1 MGSAKSILKGLKEKK
16 EKGIK
21 SFAVLIDPDDTSID
35 NCRKLVNIANES
47 KVDYF
52 FVGGSLI
59 TSSNMSAI
67 IACIK
72 NNCQIP
78 VVIFP
83 GNSMHLDSNADA
95 LLFLSLISGR
105 NPEYLIG
112 QHVIAAP
119 MLKRSKLEILPTG
132 YVLVDSGKQTT
143 VNYISNTTPVPADKP
158 SVAAS
163 TAMAGEM
170 LGLKLIYMDGG
181 SGAETPISAKMIAT
195 VRKSVECPIIV
206 GGGIK
211 NTEKAKTALDAGA
224 DLIVVGNSI
233 EDNPT
238 LIIDIA
244 NKVAE
249 INELA
254 FGI

>member
-1 MGSAKSILKGLKEKK
+1 MGSGKSILSELKEKK

-21 SFAVLIDPDDTSID
+21 SFAVLVDPDDTSIE

-47 KVDYF
+47 KIDYF

-67 IACIK
+67 ISCIK
-72 NNCQIP
+72 ENCQIP

-83 GNSMHLDSNADA
+83 GNSMHVDANADA

-119 MLKRSKLEILPTG
+119 MLKRSNIETLPTG
-132 YVLVDSGKQTT
+132 YVLIDSGKPTT
-143 VNYISNTTPVPADKP
+143 VNYISNTTPIPFDKP

-170 LGLKLIYMDGG
+170 LGLQLIYMDGG
-181 SGAETPISAKMIAT
+181 SGAETPISTKMIAM
-195 VRKSVECPIIV
+195 VRKSVDCPIIV

-211 NTEKAKTALDAGA
+211 NAEKAKTALDAGA

-233 EDNPT
+233 EDNPS
-238 LIIDIA
+238 LVIDIA

-249 INELA
+249 MNEPA